1 MLSLVSMASDTITVN
16 VRNIPRRLWKRVHL
30 EAVDRGVP
38 VWRVVVESL
47 QESLNRTRRGG

>member
-1 MLSLVSMASDTITVN
+1 MASDTITVN
-16 VRNIPRRLWKRVHL
+16 VRNIPCRLWKRVHL

-47 QESLNRTRRGG
+47 EEALNRTRRGA

>member
-1 MLSLVSMASDTITVN
+1 MAIEIMTVM

-47 QESLNRTRRGG
+47 EESLNRTRRGA